1 MLERKSVVPELPEV
15 ETVCHGLKPYLKNAI
30 IARAQINRLN
40 LRNAF
45 PPFFTERLENAEVLK
60 IERRAKYI
68 LIRLNND
75 LTWVIHLGMSGRI
88 RINDSVPQKH
98 DHVVWTTD
106 KNHHFVYN
114 DSRRFGL
121 MDLIATPFLNQHCL
135 FANLGYEP
143 FDNKLTP
150 ELLFQ
155 TMIKKV
161 RSLKSVLLDQSFIV
175 GLGNIY
181 VCEALWL
188 SHQSPFKKANT
199 LSLTDWRILLENIR
213 LVLTKAIAAGG
224 STLKDYAK
232 PDGTL
237 GYFSHQFNV
246 YGLKHQ
252 KCNHISCIGIISR
265 VKQSGRSTFYCPECS
280 Y

>member
-1 MLERKSVVPELPEV
+1 MLERKSVMPELPEV
-15 ETVCHGLKPYLKNAI
+15 ETVCQGLKPYLKNAI
-30 IARAQINRLN
+30 IAHAQINRLN

-45 PPFFTERLENAEVLK
+45 PPFFIERLENAGVLK

-68 LIRLNND
+68 LIHLNNN

-88 RINDSVPQKH
+88 RINDSTPRKH
-98 DHVVWTTD
+98 DHVVWITD
-106 KNHHFVYN
+106 KDHHFVYN

-121 MDLIATPFLNQHCL
+121 MDLITTPFLNQHCL

-143 FDNKLTP
+143 FDSKLTP
-150 ELLFQ
+150 ELLLQ
-155 TMIKKV
+155 TMTKKV
-161 RSLKSVLLDQSFIV
+161 RSLKSILLNQSFIV

-188 SHQSPFKKANT
+188 SHQSPFKEANT
-199 LSLTDWRILLENIR
+199 LSVTDWRILLDNIR

-246 YGLKHQ
+246 YGLEHQ
-252 KCNHISCIGIISR
+252 KCNHVPCIGIISR
-265 VKQSGRSTFYCPECS
+265 VEQSGRSTFYCPECS